1 MSFAFSV
8 CMLIFHFVCV
18 VEICII
24 SSIKLKR
31 GNIDMYINEWYVFTY
46 VYVNVCVI
54 YPIIKFV
61 ILITAYFTY

>member
-1 MSFAFSV
+1 
-8 CMLIFHFVCV
+8 
-18 VEICII
+18 
-24 SSIKLKR
+24 
-31 GNIDMYINEWYVFTY
+31 MYINEWYVFTY

>member
-8 CMLIFHFVCV
+8 CMLFFHFVCV
-18 VEICII
+18 FEICII
-24 SSIKLKR
+24 SNIKLKK
-31 GNIDMYINEWYVFTY
+31 GNIDIYINEWYVFTY
-46 VYVNVCVI
+46 VYVNMRVI